1 MNTTFDRLSHLLV
14 RDYKLAADRLT
25 LDAPL
30 AGLGIDSLG
39 TVELL
44 WSIEE
49 TFQIKVPA
57 RADQLLT
64 LGDLVRCID
73 TLAAAQLAPARL
85 AATRDQPQ
93 RAA

>member
-73 TLAAAQLAPARL
+73 TLSAAQAPARL